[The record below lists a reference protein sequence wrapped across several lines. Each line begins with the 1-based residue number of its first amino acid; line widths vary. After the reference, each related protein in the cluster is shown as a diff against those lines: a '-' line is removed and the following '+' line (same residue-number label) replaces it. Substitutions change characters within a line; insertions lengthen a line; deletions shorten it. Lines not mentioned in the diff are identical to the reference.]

1 MIITLIAFMM
11 IFWGISLFT
20 RANYQ
25 NALHAAQQSAKQV
38 EKLPDKQPE
47 HLFASA
53 LWSSDRESRP
63 NT

>member
-1 MIITLIAFMM
+1 MIITFLALILLF
-11 IFWGISLFT
+11 GVISLSV

-25 NALHAAQQSAKQV
+25 NALHAAQQSAKRA
-38 EKLPDKQPE
+38 ETLPDKQPE

-53 LWSSDRESRP
+53 IWSSDREKRP